1 MAEYRIMIVGAGFW
15 GKVWIPTVQE
25 TAGVTLAAVVARRP
39 EAHAELAEQ
48 FGLDERI
55 LYADYHRA
63 LAKSGADVV
72 VAVTPAETHVE
83 IVREAL
89 AAGKHVICEKPLA
102 ESWERGVEVAR
113 IVKAHGDLKFMVAQ
127 TRRFVPQVETIRGF
141 IAGGKLG
148 KVNFITFDHRV
159 YDTNEGW
166 RRTLRSPVL
175 EDMSAHHFDAFR
187 YMTGEEPVSVFAE
200 GWNPPWSQ
208 FPVFGAHN
216 VLLTMTGDIHVNYF
230 GTWTTQG
237 QQNSYDGV
245 MKVVGEK
252 GTLDLVDGETLNFY
266 PAGERAPEENPAPER
281 IPMQA
286 MPRRETAGVLD
297 AFLTALA
304 DDVEPPCNIDDNLKT
319 FATACAA
326 LESCE
331 RDHRVDIPAMLED
344 VE

>member
-1 MAEYRIMIVGAGFW
+1 MTEHRIMIVGAGFW

-25 TAGVTLAAVVARRP
+25 TAGVTLAAVVARRS
-39 EAHAELAEQ
+39 ETHGELAGQ
-48 FGLDERI
+48 FGIDEGV
-55 LYADYHRA
+55 LFADYGEA
-63 LAKSGADVV
+63 LAQSGADIVV
-72 VAVTPAETHVE
+72 IVTPAETHVE
-83 IVREAL
+83 IARDAL

-102 ESWERGVEVAR
+102 ESWERGVELAR

-127 TRRFVPQVETIRGF
+127 TRRFVPPVETIRRF
-141 IAGGKLG
+141 IAEGRLG
-148 KVNFITFDHRV
+148 KVSFITFDHRV
-159 YDTNEGW
+159 YDTNTGW
-166 RRTLRSPVL
+166 RRTLTSPVL

-187 YMTGEEPVSVFAE
+187 TMTGEEPVSVFAE

-216 VLLTMTGDIHVNYF
+216 VLLTMTGDIRVNYF

-252 GTLDLVDGETLNFY
+252 GTLDLVDGETLDFY

-281 IPMQA
+281 IPMAA

-297 AFLTALA
+297 AFIAAVSRDT
-304 DDVEPPCNIDDNLKT
+304 EPPCNIDDNLKT

-326 LESCE
+326 LDSCRRDE
-331 RDHRVDIPAMLED
+331 RVAIAPMLEE
-344 VE
+344 VG